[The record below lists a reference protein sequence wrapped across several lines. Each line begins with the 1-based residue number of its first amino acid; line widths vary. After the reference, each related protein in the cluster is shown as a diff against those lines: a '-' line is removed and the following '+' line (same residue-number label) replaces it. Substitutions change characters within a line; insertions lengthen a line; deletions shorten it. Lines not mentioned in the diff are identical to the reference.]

1 MSGGGMRSAPPLRE
15 AASKFSSWNNNKNNS
30 VFMKQNEVDEL
41 LMLE

>member
-15 AASKFSSWNNNKNNS
+15 AASKFSSWNNNKNNG